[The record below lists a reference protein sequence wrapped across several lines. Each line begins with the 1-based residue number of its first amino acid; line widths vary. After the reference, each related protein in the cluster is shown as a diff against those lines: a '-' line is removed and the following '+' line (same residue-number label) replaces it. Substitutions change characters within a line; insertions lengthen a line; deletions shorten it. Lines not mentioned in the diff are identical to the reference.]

1 MDEPETLPLRFI
13 DAIGVAIVE
22 YGNGASLLT
31 LQVSDAHRNSHGA
44 VHGGVLF
51 TLADTGMGAALY
63 SLLAAGETG
72 ATVDARIT
80 YLRPVRGGSIECR
93 STCLR
98 QGRTVAM
105 LESELW
111 SDGEKVAKAS
121 ATFAVR
127 SPRGD

>member
-1 MDEPETLPLRFI
+1 MRLPFTESL
-13 DAIGVAIVE
+13 GVCIVAQAD
-22 YGNGASLLT
+22 GNSLLT

-63 SLLAAGETG
+63 SLLAPGETG
-72 ATVDARIT
+72 ATIDARIT
-80 YLRPVRGGSIECR
+80 YLQPVHAGTIECR

-105 LESELW
+105 LESELR
-111 SDGEKVAKAS
+111 SEGELVAKAS

-127 SPRGD
+127 APRKP